1 MGVLTNKQKA
11 EEYRKLAYQC
21 VANEANNTCD
31 HYCVNCPLNISL
43 FMDDKKEAVLIKM
56 SAIQAY
62 QQDQANEQ
70 ARNQIIKKYE
80 DQRTA
85 EEIGYIIAALIPI
98 GLIIWLISSIKSCFS
113 G

>member
-11 EEYRKLAYQC
+11 EEYRQLAYQC
-21 VANEANNTCD
+21 VANESNNTCD
-31 HYCVNCPLNISL
+31 MGCVNCPLNIAF

-56 SAIQAY
+56 AAMRDY
-62 QQDQANEQ
+62 QNDLAQEQ
-70 ARNQIIKKYE
+70 ARNELYKRIESEK
-80 DQRTA
+80 TA
-85 EEIGYIIAALIPI
+85 ADIGAIIAALIPI